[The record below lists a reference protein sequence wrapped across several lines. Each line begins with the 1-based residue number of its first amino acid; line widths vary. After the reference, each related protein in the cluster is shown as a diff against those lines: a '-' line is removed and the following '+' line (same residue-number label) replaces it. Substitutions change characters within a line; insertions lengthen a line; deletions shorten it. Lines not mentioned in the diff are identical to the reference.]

1 MSKIVLVEDEFIIAM
16 VLEKQLQKFGY
27 DLAAK
32 VTNGKDAIDA
42 VKTHQPDLI
51 IMDIKIDGDMD
62 GVDAMNEIRKFSDV
76 PVIYMSGNSDSGT
89 RERASKTGPVDY
101 MVKPIPIQ
109 ELNNSIKK
117 GLAKNMAG

>member
-32 VTNGKDAIDA
+32 VTNGQDAIEA
-42 VKTHQPDLI
+42 VKKHQPDLI
-51 IMDIKIDGDMD
+51 IMDIKIDGGMD
-62 GVDAMNEIRKFSDV
+62 GIDAMNEIRKFSDV

-89 RERASKTGPVDY
+89 RERASRTGPVDY

-117 GLAKNMAG
+117 GLAKDKAG

>member
-42 VKTHQPDLI
+42 VKAHQPDLI
-51 IMDIKIDGDMD
+51 IMDIKIDGDID
-62 GVDAMNEIRKFSDV
+62 GIDVMNEIRKFSDV

>member
-32 VTNGKDAIDA
+32 VTNGKDAIEA
-42 VKTHQPDLI
+42 IKVHQPDLI

-62 GVDAMNEIRKFSDV
+62 GIDAMNEIRKFSDV
-76 PVIYMSGNSDSGT
+76 PVIFMSGNSDSGT
-89 RERASKTGPVDY
+89 RERAAETKPVDY

-109 ELNNSIKK
+109 ELNNSIIK
-117 GLAKNMAG
+117 GLSKNKTA

>member
-32 VTNGKDAIDA
+32 VTNGKDAIEA

-62 GVDAMNEIRKFSDV
+62 GESEEGEAGFDATESE
-76 PVIYMSGNSDSGT
+76 S
-89 RERASKTGPVDY
+89 
-101 MVKPIPIQ
+101 
-109 ELNNSIKK
+109 
-117 GLAKNMAG
+117 

>member
-27 DLAAK
+27 NLVAK
-32 VTNGKDAIDA
+32 VTNGKDAIEA
-42 VKTHQPDLI
+42 VRQHEPDLV

-62 GVDAMNEIRKFSDV
+62 GIDAMNAIRNFSQV

-89 RERASKTGPVDY
+89 RDRAAETMPVDY

-109 ELNNSIKK
+109 ELNNSIIK
-117 GLAKNMAG
+117 GLAKDKSA